1 MKRNKTLVVVGA
13 LCLALALLGGVFAI
27 LYLSTPRLTLEI
39 VGDGSVFGGASQP
52 MAEGTYTLTAT
63 DASYRLHTH
72 SGSPAWTLDGTLLGH
87 FWEMEIP
94 VMNTNMNLRV
104 DFTDKQAK
112 LDPYTSDVVV
122 YQAEETGSSAS
133 RPFFPT
139 VTEAADGT
147 ILVAY
152 YYANGHAL
160 YNQSEGKLSGV
171 LCLVRS
177 TDGGKTFS
185 EPETLVDLRDED
197 RAKGDFNRE
206 PRDPNLQRLSDGT
219 LLLTFPVRAPIGKA
233 GYNGSNL
240 NDYWSE
246 RSYYMT
252 SIDNGAT
259 WSEMREIECDYFS
272 GGEPFLY
279 DDPERTTG
287 CWVKNGSAA
296 ELEGGELLLPLYG
309 AKTCESRAD
318 YTGVCVKAKNNGD
331 GTLTFVKDWATIDGV
346 KTDASLILPKGQ
358 GNEVALTASGDVV
371 YALAR
376 TAIPSTTKGGV
387 LYRST
392 DGGVTFSEHALEP
405 TGNDCLNQPNFCQIS
420 GDYVLANYS
429 VPLASV
435 YNSPARRTA
444 RPVYAKLFNVKTGD
458 WDEFEAVC
466 LYDSTTSTV
475 ADMGNPSSVRLS
487 DGRIFT
493 VFYDT
498 GAPATR
504 RGFIGGRF
512 TDASTYLSETP
523 KAHRIASLLAE

>member
-1 MKRNKTLVVVGA
+1 A
-13 LCLALALLGGVFAI
+13 A
-27 LYLSTPRLTLEI
+27 
-39 VGDGSVFGGASQP
+39 
-52 MAEGTYTLTAT
+52 
-63 DASYRLHTH
+63 
-72 SGSPAWTLDGTLLGH
+72 DGTLL
-87 FWEMEIP
+87 
-94 VMNTNMNLRV
+94 
-104 DFTDKQAK
+104 
-112 LDPYTSDVVV
+112 VV
-122 YQAEETGSSAS
+122 
-133 RPFFPT
+133 
-139 VTEAADGT
+139 
-147 ILVAY
+147 Y

-160 YNQSEGKLSGV
+160 YNQTEGKLSGV

-177 TDGGKTFS
+177 TDGGEKWS
-185 EPETLVDLRDED
+185 EPEVLVDLRDED
-197 RAKGDFNRE
+197 RENGDFNRE

-219 LLLTFPVRAPIGKA
+219 LLLTFPVRAPIGKP
-233 GYNGSNL
+233 GYNGKNL

-252 SIDNGAT
+252 SLDNGAT

-279 DDPERTTG
+279 DDATRTTG

-296 ELEGGELLLPLYG
+296 ELENGELLLPLYG
-309 AKTCESRAD
+309 AKTCDSRAD
-318 YTGVCVKAKNNGD
+318 YEGVVVRAKNNGD
-331 GTLTFVKDWATIDGV
+331 GTLTFIKDWAEIDG
-346 KTDASLILPKGQ
+346 KATDAAQLLPRGR
-358 GNEVALTASGDVV
+358 GNEIALSAFGDKV

-376 TAIPSTTKGGV
+376 TAIPSVTKGGV

-392 DGGVTFSEHALEP
+392 DGGRTFSEYALAP
-405 TGNDCLNQPNFCQIS
+405 TDNDCLNQPNFCVIS
-420 GDYVLANYS
+420 DEYVLANYS

-435 YNSPARRTA
+435 YQSPARRTA

-458 WDEFEAVC
+458 WDECDAVC

-498 GAPATR
+498 GAPASR

-512 TDASTYLSETP
+512 TDLSTYLGKTADA
-523 KAHRIASLLAE
+523 KKVAALLTN

>member
-1 MKRNKTLVVVGA
+1 MKNGKLVTAGA
-13 LCLALALLGGVFAI
+13 LCLALALIGSVFACVW
-27 LYLSTPRLTLEI
+27 LSTPRLTLEI

-63 DASYRLHTH
+63 DASYRLHTQ

-87 FWEMEIP
+87 FGEMEIP
-94 VMNTNMNLRV
+94 VMNTNRNLCV
-104 DFTDKQAK
+104 DFTDKPK
-112 LDPYTSDVVV
+112 TLDPYTPDTVV
-122 YQAEETGSSAS
+122 YEAEGVGSDAA

-139 VTEAADGT
+139 VTEARDGT
-147 ILVAY
+147 LLVVY

-177 TDGGKTFS
+177 TDGGES
-185 EPETLVDLRDED
+185 WSAPETLVDLRDED
-197 RAKGDFNRE
+197 RSTADFNRE
-206 PRDPNLQRLSDGT
+206 PRDPNLQTLSDGT
-219 LLLTFPVRAPIGKA
+219 ILLTFPVRAPIGKA
-233 GYNGSNL
+233 GYNGANL
-240 NDYWSE
+240 NDYWAE

-252 SIDNGAT
+252 SMDNGVT

-279 DDPERTTG
+279 DDPNRTTG

-296 ELEGGELLLPLYG
+296 ELADGELLLPLYG
-309 AKTCESRAD
+309 AKTCDSRAD
-318 YTGVCVKAKNNGD
+318 YEGVLVRAKNNGD
-331 GTLTFVKDWATIDGV
+331 GTLTFVKDWARIDGV
-346 KTDASLILPKGQ
+346 KTDAARILPKGS
-358 GNEVALTASGDVV
+358 GNEVALTASGDTV

-376 TAIPSTTKGGV
+376 TAIPSATKGGV

-392 DGGVTFSEHALEP
+392 DAGRTFSEYALEA
-405 TGNDCLNQPNFCQIS
+405 TDNDCLNQPNFCAIS

-435 YNSPARRTA
+435 YHSPARRTA